1 MEEASKNLDTMELP
15 ELLKHIVKNT
25 ESIQKESQ
33 ELNNSKN
40 EFLQK
45 VETIGFGLDQKI
57 EEIKNL
63 SAVINR
69 DIAKTYQ
76 QEKSEMNTF
85 FDSRMQEFSNVSFN
99 LSEKDRKQLQK
110 ADGVLQKWWKF
121 PVLISVVSLLISLL
135 LGFLA
140 VKFYSSSVKSKEEIK
155 GDIAREMQSKNLIWI
170 EKGEWNKLK
179 EDAELVKLWS
189 EKNPKDSKSL
199 ESFIKGYETFKKE
212 KK

>member
-1 MEEASKNLDTMELP
+1 MEEVSKNLDSMELP
-15 ELLKHIVKNT
+15 ELLKHILKNA

-33 ELNNSKN
+33 ESNASKN
-40 EFLQK
+40 ELLQK
-45 VETIGFGLDQKI
+45 VEIINLGLDQKI

-63 SAVINR
+63 SAGINR

-85 FDSRMQEFSNVSFN
+85 FDSRMQEFNKVSFN

-121 PVLISVVSLLISLL
+121 PVIISVVSLLTSLL

-140 VKFYSSSVKSKEEIK
+140 VNFYSSSVKSKEEIK

-170 EKGEWNKLK
+170 EKGEWNKLN

>member
-1 MEEASKNLDTMELP
+1 MEEASKNLDSMELP

>member
-1 MEEASKNLDTMELP
+1 MEEASKNLDSMELP

-63 SAVINR
+63 SAGINR

-76 QEKSEMNTF
+76 QEKSEINTF
-85 FDSRMQEFSNVSFN
+85 FDGRMQEFSKISFN

-110 ADGVLQKWWKF
+110 ADGLLQKWWKL
-121 PVLISVVSLLISLL
+121 PIIISVISLLFSIL

-140 VKFYSSSVKSKEEIK
+140 VKFYSESVKSKEELK
-155 GDIAREMQSKNLIWI
+155 EEIAKEMQAKNLIWI
-170 EKGEWNKLK
+170 EKGEWNQLK
-179 EDAELVKLWS
+179 ENTELVKLWS

-199 ESFIKGYETFKKE
+199 DSFIKGYETFKKKE
-212 KK
+212 

>member
-1 MEEASKNLDTMELP
+1 MEEASKNLDSMELP

-85 FDSRMQEFSNVSFN
+85 FDSRLQEFSNVSFN

>member
-1 MEEASKNLDTMELP
+1 MESDSKNYDQMELY
-15 ELLKHIVKNT
+15 ELLIEIAKSTKR
-25 ESIQKESQ
+25 IQKEFQ
-33 ELNNSKN
+33 ETNESKN
-40 EFLQK
+40 SFLNK
-45 VETIGFGLDQKI
+45 IEMITLKLDTKI

-85 FDSRMQEFSNVSFN
+85 FDSRLQEFSNVSFN

>member
-1 MEEASKNLDTMELP
+1 MEEESKNLDSMELP
-15 ELLKHIVKNT
+15 ELLKHILKNA
-25 ESIQKESQ
+25 ESIQKESRDS
-33 ELNNSKN
+33 NASKN
-40 EFLQK
+40 ELLQK
-45 VETIGFGLDQKI
+45 VEIITLGLEQKI

-63 SAVINR
+63 SAGINR

-85 FDSRMQEFSNVSFN
+85 FDSRLQEFSNVSFN

-121 PVLISVVSLLISLL
+121 PVLISIVSLLISIL

-140 VKFYSSSVKSKEEIK
+140 VKFYSSSVKSKEELK
-155 GDIAREMQSKNLIWI
+155 EEIAKEMQAKNLIWI
-170 EKGEWNKLK
+170 EKGEWNQLK
-179 EDAELVKLWS
+179 KNTELVKLWS

-199 ESFIKGYETFKKE
+199 DSFIKGYETFKKKE
-212 KK
+212 